1 MVVSPWFHGGLN
13 MLLLWI
19 LVLVVGIAYLA
30 HRRTA
35 PLPALGVVAVY
46 LLAMGAWSHAPGWLL
61 LVFWVLIAAVALP
74 LLLPDLRRQ
83 YFTKPL
89 FSWFQKVLPPMS
101 QTERDAIDAGTVWW
115 DGELFS
121 GRPDW
126 DKLLAYPKAQLTEEE
141 QAFIDGPTEELCA
154 MVSDWEIGQAMDL
167 PPAAWEHIKTHGFFA
182 LIIPKEYGGKGF
194 SAYAHSQVAMKLAT
208 RSGDLAST
216 VMVPNSLGPAE
227 LLLHYG
233 TDEQRNHYLPR
244 LARGDDIPC
253 FALTGPLAGSDAGAM
268 PDTGVICKGE
278 WEGKETLGL
287 RLNWEKRYITLGPVA
302 TLLGL
307 AFKAHD
313 PDHLLGDKED
323 LGISLALIPTD
334 TPGVEIGRRHLPLGA
349 AFMNGPNS
357 GKDVFIPL
365 EFLIGGQEMLGK
377 GWMML
382 MNCLSVGRSI
392 SLPAV
397 GTGAAKFTSL
407 VTGQYAQVREQFN
420 VPLSAF
426 EGIQEALA
434 RIGGN
439 AWLMDSARILT
450 ANAVDLGE
458 KPSVL
463 SAILKYHLT
472 ERGRECI
479 SHAMDVHGGKGII
492 MGPNNYLGRNWQ
504 GAPIFITVEG
514 ANILSRNL
522 MIFGQGA
529 IRCHPFVLKEMALA
543 GREDRDQA
551 LKEFDGLLM
560 QHIGFAVSNA
570 ASTLVLNLGVGHFE
584 KAPGNRLSQGYF
596 RALNRQA
603 AAFALLA
610 DLSMMLLG
618 GELKRRE
625 RLSARLGDVLSHM
638 YLASAA
644 LKRYHDLDSP
654 DHLEPLFAWA
664 MEESLGE
671 SERALDELLSNFPN
685 RLLGCLLRVI
695 VFPFGRRHTGP
706 SDALDAEVAAVI
718 GRAKGDPTLEELLAG
733 CYRPQSAEDP
743 VGALQ
748 HAYDLLGASHPLQKK
763 IHAALKS
770 GQVKPTA
777 GEHVID
783 AALQAGVLQPSE
795 AQTLRDAEAARR
807 KVIDVDDFSKEEL
820 TQAEGKVR

>member
-1 MVVSPWFHGGLN
+1 
-13 MLLLWI
+13 MLLLW
-19 LVLVVGIAYLA
+19 LVVLVVGAAYLT
-30 HRRTA
+30 HRRLA
-35 PLPALGVVAVY
+35 PLQILGSMAAYV
-46 LLAMGAWSHAPGWLL
+46 LLMGIFSSAPGWLL
-61 LVFWVLIAAVALP
+61 TLLWIVLALKIALVALP
-74 LLLPDLRRQ
+74 EWRRKV
-83 YFTKPL
+83 FTGPV
-89 FSWFQKVLPPMS
+89 FDWFHHTLPPMS
-101 QTERDAIDAGTVWW
+101 QTEREAIDAGTVWW

-126 DKLLAYPKAQLTEEE
+126 HTLLAYPAPQLTEEE
-141 QAFIDGPTEELCA
+141 QAFIDGPTEQLCA
-154 MVSDWEIGQAMDL
+154 MVSDWQIGQDMDL
-167 PPAAWEHIKTHGFFA
+167 PPEAWAHIKQHGFFA
-182 LIIPKEYGGKGF
+182 LIIPKEYGGRGF

-244 LARGDDIPC
+244 LARGEEIPC

-268 PDTGVICKGE
+268 PDSGVVCKGQWQGE
-278 WEGKETLGL
+278 EVLGL

-307 AFKAHD
+307 AFKAYD
-313 PDHLLGDKED
+313 PDHLLGEQEE

-334 TPGVEIGRRHLPLGA
+334 TPGVDIGKRHLPLGA

-357 GKDVFIPL
+357 GKDVFVPL
-365 EFLIGGQEMLGK
+365 SFLIGGQAMLGK

-397 GTGAAKFTSL
+397 GTGAAKYTSL
-407 VTGQYAQVREQFN
+407 VTGQYANIREQFN
-420 VPLSAF
+420 VPLAAF
-426 EGIQEALA
+426 EGIQESLA

-439 AWLMDSARILT
+439 AWLMDSARLLT
-450 ANAVDLGE
+450 AKAVDLGE

-479 SHAMDVHGGKGII
+479 QHAMDVHGGKGII

-529 IRCHPFVLKEMALA
+529 IRCHPFVLREMALA
-543 GREDRDQA
+543 GREDRGQA
-551 LKEFDGLLM
+551 LREFDDLLM
-560 QHIGFAVSNA
+560 QHIMFAAGNA
-570 ASTLVLNLGVGHFE
+570 ASTLVLNLGLGRLESV
-584 KAPGNRLSQGYF
+584 PGDTLSQGYF

-618 GELKRRE
+618 GALKRRE
-625 RLSARLGDVLSHM
+625 RLSARLGDVLS
-638 YLASAA
+638 YLYLSSAA
-644 LKRYHDLDSP
+644 LKRYHDLGSP
-654 DHLEPLFAWA
+654 EHMQPLLRWA
-664 MEESLGE
+664 MEESLGQAE
-671 SERALDELLSNFPN
+671 KALDRLLDNLPN
-685 RLLGCLLRVI
+685 RFVGCALRVL

-706 SDALDAEVAAVI
+706 SDELDAEVAALI
-718 GRAKGDPTLEELLAG
+718 GRNKGDPALEELLAG
-733 CYRPQSAEDP
+733 CFRPQADGDP
-743 VGALQ
+743 VAALQ
-748 HAYDLLGASHPLQKK
+748 RASDLLDETAPLYK
-763 IHAALKS
+763 ALHQAIKEGRVQPAP
-770 GQVKPTA
+770 GQSA
-777 GEHVID
+777 ID
-783 AALQAGVLQPSE
+783 AAVDSAVLQPGE
-795 AQTLRDAEAARR
+795 GQRLHAAEQARR
-807 KVIDVDDFSKEEL
+807 AVIDVDAFDKAQL
-820 TQAEGKVR
+820 LAEPGKVR

>member
-1 MVVSPWFHGGLN
+1 

-61 LVFWVLIAAVALP
+61 LIFWVLIAVVAAP

-101 QTERDAIDAGTVWW
+101 ETERDAIDAGTVWW

-126 DKLLAYPKAQLTEEE
+126 DKLLAYPKVQLTEEE

-244 LARGDDIPC
+244 LACGDDIPC

-313 PDHLLGDKED
+313 PDHLLGEEED

-439 AWLMDSARILT
+439 AWLMDSARMLT

-543 GREDRDQA
+543 GREDHDQA

-570 ASTLVLNLGVGHFE
+570 ASTLVLNLGVGRFE

-671 SERALDELLSNFPN
+671 SERALDELLGNFPN
-685 RLLGCLLRVI
+685 KVLGCLLRVI

-706 SDALDAEVAAVI
+706 SDALDAEVAAVL

-763 IHAALKS
+763 LHAALKS

-777 GEHVID
+777 GEHAID
-783 AALQAGVLQPSE
+783 AALHAGVLQPAE

>member
-1 MVVSPWFHGGLN
+1 
-13 MLLLWI
+13 MLLLW
-19 LVLVVGIAYLA
+19 LVVLVIGAAYLT
-30 HRRTA
+30 HRRLP
-35 PLPALGVVAVY
+35 PLQILGAIAAYV
-46 LLAMGAWSHAPGWLL
+46 LLMGIFADAPGWLL
-61 LVFWVLIAAVALP
+61 TVIWLVLAAKAALLILP
-74 LLLPDLRRQ
+74 QWRRQ
-83 YFTKPL
+83 VFTGPVFK
-89 FSWFQKVLPPMS
+89 WFQRTLPPMS
-101 QTERDAIDAGTVWW
+101 QTEREAIDAGTVWW
-115 DGELFS
+115 DGQLFS
-121 GRPDW
+121 GQPDW
-126 DKLLAYPKAQLTEEE
+126 NTLLDYPAPTLTAEE

-154 MVSDWEIGQAMDL
+154 LVSDWQIGQDLDL
-167 PPAAWEHIKTHGFFA
+167 PPAAWEHIKQHGFFA

-244 LARGDDIPC
+244 LARGDEIPC

-268 PDTGVICKGE
+268 PDTGIVCKGE
-278 WEGKETLGL
+278 WNGEEVIGL

-307 AFKAHD
+307 AFKAYD
-313 PDHLLGDKED
+313 PDHLLGEQES

-334 TPGVEIGRRHLPLGA
+334 TPGVEIGKRHLPLGA

-357 GKDVFIPL
+357 GKDVFVPL
-365 EFLIGGQEMLGK
+365 DFLIGGKDMLGK

-397 GTGAAKFTSL
+397 GTGAAKYTSL
-407 VTGQYAQVREQFN
+407 VTGQYARVREQFN

-426 EGIQEALA
+426 EGIQESLA

-439 AWLMDSARILT
+439 AWLMDSARLLT
-450 ANAVDLGE
+450 AKAVDLGE

-479 SHAMDVHGGKGII
+479 QHAMDVHGGKGII

-543 GREDRDQA
+543 GREDREQA
-551 LKEFDGLLM
+551 LNEFDDLLM
-560 QHIGFAVSNA
+560 KHIMFAASNA
-570 ASTLVLNLGVGHFE
+570 ASTFVLGIGLGHFE
-584 KAPGNRLSQGYF
+584 KMPGDALSQGYF

-618 GELKRRE
+618 GALKRRE
-625 RLSARLGDVLSHM
+625 RLSARLGDVLS
-638 YLASAA
+638 YLYLSSAA
-644 LKRYHDLDSP
+644 LKRYHDLGSP
-654 DHLEPLFAWA
+654 EHMQPLLRWA
-664 MEESLGE
+664 LEESLGQAE
-671 SERALDELLSNFPN
+671 KALDRLLDNFPN
-685 RLLGCLLRVI
+685 RFIGCALRVL

-706 SDALDAEVAAVI
+706 SDELDKEVAELI
-718 GRAKGDPTLEELLAG
+718 GRRKGDPALEELLAG
-733 CYRPQSAEDP
+733 CFRPDGEGDP
-743 VGALQ
+743 VAALQ
-748 HAYDLLGASHPLQKK
+748 TACDLLDEVAPLHKALHQGLKEGKVHPAPGQSD
-763 IHAALKS
+763 IEAA
-770 GQVKPTA
+770 V
-777 GEHVID
+777 
-783 AALQAGVLQPSE
+783 QAGVLQADE
-795 AQTLRDAEAARR
+795 GERLQAAEAARR
-807 KVIDVDDFSKEEL
+807 TVIDVDAFDKAQL
-820 TQAEGKVR
+820 LPAEGKVR

>member
-1 MVVSPWFHGGLN
+1 

-61 LVFWVLIAAVALP
+61 VILWVLLAVVAAP

-101 QTERDAIDAGTVWW
+101 ETERDAIDAGTVWW

-126 DKLLAYPKAQLTEEE
+126 DKLLAYPKVQLTEEE
-141 QAFIDGPTEELCA
+141 QAFIDGPTDELCA

-278 WEGKETLGL
+278 WQGQETIGL

-307 AFKAHD
+307 AFKAYD
-313 PDHLLGDKED
+313 PDHLLGEEED

-365 EFLIGGQEMLGK
+365 SYLIGGQEMLGK

-439 AWLMDSARILT
+439 AWLMDSARMLT
-450 ANAVDLGE
+450 ANAVDQGE

-479 SHAMDVHGGKGII
+479 GHAMDVHGGKGII
-492 MGPNNYLGRNWQ
+492 MGPNNYLGRSWQ

-543 GREDRDQA
+543 GREDKDQA
-551 LKEFDGLLM
+551 LKEFDSLLM

-570 ASTLVLNLGVGHFE
+570 ASTLVLNLGIGHFE

-654 DHLEPLFAWA
+654 DHLEPLFVWA

-685 RLLGCLLRVI
+685 KVLGCLMRVI

-748 HAYDLLGASHPLQKK
+748 HAYDLLNASHPLQKK
-763 IHAALKS
+763 LHTALKS
-770 GQVKPTA
+770 GQLKPAA
-777 GEHVID
+777 GEHAID
-783 AALQAGVLQPSE
+783 AALNAGVLQAAE

-820 TQAEGKVR
+820 AQAEGKVR

>member
-1 MVVSPWFHGGLN
+1 

-19 LVLVVGIAYLA
+19 LVLVIGIAYLA
-30 HRRTA
+30 HRRVA

-61 LVFWVLIAAVALP
+61 LIFWVLIAVVAAP

-101 QTERDAIDAGTVWW
+101 ETERDAIDAGTVWW

-126 DKLLAYPKAQLTEEE
+126 DKLLAYPKVQLTEEE

-313 PDHLLGDKED
+313 PDHLLGEEED

-439 AWLMDSARILT
+439 AWLMDSARMLT

-492 MGPNNYLGRNWQ
+492 MGPNNYLGRSWQ

-543 GREDRDQA
+543 GREDHDQA

-685 RLLGCLLRVI
+685 KVLGCLLRVI

-763 IHAALKS
+763 LHTALKS

-777 GEHVID
+777 GEHAID
-783 AALQAGVLQPSE
+783 AALHAGVLQPAE
-795 AQTLRDAEAARR
+795 AQTLHDAEAARR
-807 KVIDVDDFSKEEL
+807 KVIDVDDFSKEDL

>member
-1 MVVSPWFHGGLN
+1 

-61 LVFWVLIAAVALP
+61 LIFWVLLAVVAAP

-101 QTERDAIDAGTVWW
+101 ETERDAIDAGTVWW

-167 PPAAWEHIKTHGFFA
+167 PPQAWEHIKTHGFFA

-233 TDEQRNHYLPR
+233 TEEQRNHYLPR

-313 PDHLLGDKED
+313 PDHLLGEEED

-365 EFLIGGQEMLGK
+365 EYLIGGQEMLGK

-439 AWLMDSARILT
+439 AWLMDSARMLT

-543 GREDRDQA
+543 GREDHDQA

-570 ASTLVLNLGVGHFE
+570 ASTLVLNLGLGHFE

-664 MEESLGE
+664 MEESLGG

-685 RLLGCLLRVI
+685 KVLGCLLRVI

-763 IHAALKS
+763 LHSALKS
-770 GQVKPTA
+770 GQVKPVA
-777 GEHVID
+777 GEHAID
-783 AALQAGVLQPSE
+783 AALQAGVLQPAE
-795 AQTLRDAEAARR
+795 AQTLRNAEAARR

-820 TQAEGKVR
+820 MQAEGKVR

>member
-1 MVVSPWFHGGLN
+1 
-13 MLLLWI
+13 MLAVWL
-19 LVLVVGIAYLA
+19 LVLVVATAYLA

-35 PLPALGVVAVY
+35 PLPALGMVAGY
-46 LLAMGAWSHAPGWLL
+46 LVLMGLFSHAPTWLLTVFWLL
-61 LVFWVLIAAVALP
+61 LLVVALP
-74 LLLPDLRRQ
+74 LVLPEQRR
-83 YFTKPL
+83 KL
-89 FSWFQKVLPPMS
+89 FSAPMFAWFQRVLPPMS
-101 QTERDAIDAGTVWW
+101 ATERDAIEAGSVWW

-126 DKLLAYPKAQLTEEE
+126 DKLLAYPKAQLSEEE

-154 MVSDWEIGQAMDL
+154 MVSDWEIGQQMDL
-167 PPAAWEHIKTHGFFA
+167 PAKAWEHIKQHGFFA

-233 TDEQRNHYLPR
+233 TDEQRQHYLPR

-268 PDTGVICKGE
+268 PDTGIICKGQWQGE
-278 WEGKETLGL
+278 EVLGL

-307 AFKAHD
+307 AFKAYD
-313 PDHLLGDKED
+313 PDHLLGEQED
-323 LGISLALIPTD
+323 LGISLALVPTE

-365 EFLIGGQEMLGK
+365 NYLIGGQDMLGK

-392 SLPAV
+392 SLPA
-397 GTGAAKFTSL
+397 GATGSAKFTSL
-407 VTGQYAQVREQFN
+407 VTGQYCQIREQFN
-420 VPLSAF
+420 VPLAAF

-439 AWLMDSARILT
+439 TWLMDSARILT
-450 ANAVDLGE
+450 AGAVDLGE

-472 ERGRECI
+472 ERGRECV

-492 MGPNNYLGRNWQ
+492 MGPNNYLGRAWQ
-504 GAPIFITVEG
+504 GAPISITVEG

-529 IRCHPFVLKEMALA
+529 IRCHPYVLKEMALA
-543 GREDRDQA
+543 GREDKEQA
-551 LKEFDGLLM
+551 LLEFDALLL

-570 ASTLVLNLGVGHFE
+570 ASSLILSLGLGRLSD
-584 KAPGNRLSQGYF
+584 APGDNLSRPYF
-596 RALNRQA
+596 RALNRLA
-603 AAFALLA
+603 AAFALIA

-625 RLSARLGDVLSHM
+625 RLSARLGDVLSHL

-644 LKRYHDLDSP
+644 LKRYHDLDYPAHSR
-654 DHLEPLFAWA
+654 PLLCWA
-664 MEESLGE
+664 MEESLGHA
-671 SERALDELLSNFPN
+671 ERALDELLSNFPN
-685 RLLGCLLRVI
+685 KPLGCALRVL
-695 VFPFGRRHTGP
+695 VFPFGRRHKGP
-706 SDALDAEVAAVI
+706 SDAQDAQVAEII
-718 GRAKGDPTLEELLAG
+718 GRNSGDPALEELLAG
-733 CYRPQSAEDP
+733 CYRPQVQNDP

-748 HAYDLLGASHPLQKK
+748 QAMDLLQSVQPLQKK
-763 IHAALKS
+763 LHQALKD
-770 GQVKPTA
+770 GQLQEAP
-777 GEHVID
+777 EQSLID
-783 AALQAGVLQPSE
+783 AAASAGILTAEE
-795 AQTLRDAEAARR
+795 AQSLQQAEAARR
-807 KVIDVDDFSKEEL
+807 LVIDIDDFAKEEL
-820 TQAEGKVR
+820 KLGRGKVR

>member
-1 MVVSPWFHGGLN
+1 

-46 LLAMGAWSHAPGWLL
+46 LLAMGAWSHVPGWLL
-61 LVFWVLIAAVALP
+61 LVFWVLIAIVAAP

-89 FSWFQKVLPPMS
+89 FGWFQKVLPPMS
-101 QTERDAIDAGTVWW
+101 ETERDAIDAGTVWW

-313 PDHLLGDKED
+313 PDHLLGEEED

-439 AWLMDSARILT
+439 AWLMDSARMLT

-492 MGPNNYLGRNWQ
+492 MGPNNYLGRSWQ

-543 GREDRDQA
+543 GREDHDQA

-570 ASTLVLNLGVGHFE
+570 ASTLVLNLGVGRFE

-685 RLLGCLLRVI
+685 KVLGCLLRVI

-706 SDALDAEVAAVI
+706 SDALDAQVAAVI

-733 CYRPQSAEDP
+733 CYRPQSADDP

-748 HAYDLLGASHPLQKK
+748 QAYDLLGASHGLQKK
-763 IHAALKS
+763 LHTALKS
-770 GQVKPTA
+770 GQVKPAA
-777 GEHVID
+777 GEHAID
-783 AALQAGVLQPSE
+783 AALQAGVLQPAE

-807 KVIDVDDFSKEEL
+807 RVIDVDDFSKEEL

>member
-1 MVVSPWFHGGLN
+1 
-13 MLLLWI
+13 MLLLW
-19 LVLVVGIAYLA
+19 LVVLVIGAAYLT
-30 HRRTA
+30 HRRLP
-35 PLPALGVVAVY
+35 PLQILGAIAAYV
-46 LLAMGAWSHAPGWLL
+46 LLMGIFADAPGWLL
-61 LVFWVLIAAVALP
+61 TVIWLVLAAKAALLILP
-74 LLLPDLRRQ
+74 QWRRQ
-83 YFTKPL
+83 VFTGPVFK
-89 FSWFQKVLPPMS
+89 WFQRTLPPMS
-101 QTERDAIDAGTVWW
+101 QTEREAIDAGTVWW
-115 DGELFS
+115 DGQLFS
-121 GRPDW
+121 GQPDW
-126 DKLLAYPKAQLTEEE
+126 NTLLDYPAPTLTAEE

-154 MVSDWEIGQAMDL
+154 LVSDWQIGQDLDL
-167 PPAAWEHIKTHGFFA
+167 PPAAWEHIKQHGFFA

-244 LARGDDIPC
+244 LARGDEIPC

-268 PDTGVICKGE
+268 PDTGIVCKGE
-278 WEGKETLGL
+278 WNGEEVIGL

-307 AFKAHD
+307 AFKAYD
-313 PDHLLGDKED
+313 PDHLLGEQES

-334 TPGVEIGRRHLPLGA
+334 TPGVEIGKRHLPLGA

-357 GKDVFIPL
+357 GKDVFVPL
-365 EFLIGGQEMLGK
+365 DFLIGGKDMLGK

-397 GTGAAKFTSL
+397 GTGAAKYTSL
-407 VTGQYAQVREQFN
+407 VTGQYARVREQFN

-426 EGIQEALA
+426 EGIQESLA

-439 AWLMDSARILT
+439 AWLMDSARLLT
-450 ANAVDLGE
+450 AKAVDLGE

-479 SHAMDVHGGKGII
+479 QHAMDVHGGKGII

-543 GREDRDQA
+543 GREDREQA
-551 LKEFDGLLM
+551 LNEFDDLLM
-560 QHIGFAVSNA
+560 KHIMFAASNA
-570 ASTLVLNLGVGHFE
+570 ASTFVLGLGLGHFE
-584 KAPGNRLSQGYF
+584 KMPGDALSQGYF

-618 GELKRRE
+618 GALKRRE
-625 RLSARLGDVLSHM
+625 RLSARLGDVLS
-638 YLASAA
+638 YLYLSSAA
-644 LKRYHDLDSP
+644 LKRYHDLGSP
-654 DHLEPLFAWA
+654 EHMQPLLRWA
-664 MEESLGE
+664 LEESLGQAE
-671 SERALDELLSNFPN
+671 KALDRLLDNFPN
-685 RLLGCLLRVI
+685 RFIGCALRVL

-706 SDALDAEVAAVI
+706 SDELDKEVAELI
-718 GRAKGDPTLEELLAG
+718 GRRKGDPALEELLAG
-733 CYRPQSAEDP
+733 CFRPDGEGDP
-743 VGALQ
+743 VAALQ
-748 HAYDLLGASHPLQKK
+748 TACDLLDEVAPLHKALHQGLKEGKVHPAPGQSD
-763 IHAALKS
+763 IEAA
-770 GQVKPTA
+770 V
-777 GEHVID
+777 
-783 AALQAGVLQPSE
+783 QAGVLQADE
-795 AQTLRDAEAARR
+795 GERLQAAEAARR
-807 KVIDVDDFSKEEL
+807 TVIDVDAFDKAQL
-820 TQAEGKVR
+820 LPAEGKVR

>member
-1 MVVSPWFHGGLN
+1 

-61 LVFWVLIAAVALP
+61 LIFWVLIAAVALP

-101 QTERDAIDAGTVWW
+101 ETERDAIDAGTVWW

-167 PPAAWEHIKTHGFFA
+167 PPAAWEHIKIHGFFA

-313 PDHLLGDKED
+313 PDHLLGEEED

-439 AWLMDSARILT
+439 AWLMDSARMLT

-644 LKRYHDLDSP
+644 LKRYHDLESP

-685 RLLGCLLRVI
+685 KVLGCLLRVI

-733 CYRPQSAEDP
+733 CYRPHSADDP

-748 HAYDLLGASHPLQKK
+748 HAYDLLGASHPLQKRL
-763 IHAALKS
+763 HAALKS
-770 GQVKPTA
+770 GQVKPSA
-777 GEHVID
+777 GEHAID
-783 AALQAGVLQPSE
+783 AALHAGVLQPAE
-795 AQTLRDAEAARR
+795 AQTLRDAEVARR

>member
-1 MVVSPWFHGGLN
+1 

-61 LVFWVLIAAVALP
+61 LIFWVMIAVVALP

-101 QTERDAIDAGTVWW
+101 ETERDAIDAGTVWW

-313 PDHLLGDKED
+313 PDHLLGDQED

-439 AWLMDSARILT
+439 AWLMDSARMLT

-492 MGPNNYLGRNWQ
+492 MGPNNYLGRSWQ

-543 GREDRDQA
+543 GREDHDQA

-584 KAPGNRLSQGYF
+584 QAPGNRLSQGYF

-685 RLLGCLLRVI
+685 KVLGCLLRVI

-706 SDALDAEVAAVI
+706 SDALDAKVAAVI

-763 IHAALKS
+763 LHAALKS

-777 GEHVID
+777 GEHAID
-783 AALQAGVLQPSE
+783 AALHAGVLQPGE
-795 AQTLRDAEAARR
+795 AQTLRDAEASRR

>member
-1 MVVSPWFHGGLN
+1 MW
-13 MLLLWI
+13 LLWLLG
-19 LVLVVGIAYLA
+19 LVGGAAYLL
-30 HRRTA
+30 HRRLA
-35 PLPALGVVAVY
+35 PLQILGVMAIYV
-46 LLAMGAWSHAPGWLL
+46 LIMGIFSTVPGWLL
-61 LVFWVLIAAVALP
+61 ALIWVVLALKFALLV
-74 LLLPDLRRQ
+74 LPDWRRKV
-83 YFTKPL
+83 FTGPV
-89 FSWFQKVLPPMS
+89 FGWFQRTLPPMS
-101 QTERDAIDAGTVWW
+101 QTEREAIEAGTVWW

-126 DKLLAYPKAQLTEEE
+126 RTLLAYPAPKLTEEE
-141 QAFIDGPTEELCA
+141 QAFIDGPTQELCA
-154 MVSDWEIGQAMDL
+154 MVSDWQIGQDLDL
-167 PPAAWEHIKTHGFFA
+167 PPQAWDHIKQHGFFA

-233 TDEQRNHYLPR
+233 TEEQRNYYLPR
-244 LARGDDIPC
+244 LARGDEIPC

-268 PDTGVICKGE
+268 PDTGIICKGL
-278 WEGKETLGL
+278 WEGEEVLGL

-307 AFKAHD
+307 AFKAYD
-313 PDHLLGDKED
+313 PQHLLGDQEE

-334 TPGVEIGRRHLPLGA
+334 TPGVEIGKRHLPLGA

-357 GKDVFIPL
+357 GRDVFVPL
-365 EFLIGGQEMLGK
+365 SFLIGGQAMLGK

-397 GTGAAKFTSL
+397 GTGAAKYTSL
-407 VTGQYAQVREQFN
+407 VTGQYANIREQFN
-420 VPLSAF
+420 VPLAAF
-426 EGIQEALA
+426 EGIQESLA

-439 AWLMDSARILT
+439 AWLMDSARLLT
-450 ANAVDLGE
+450 AKAVDLGE

-479 SHAMDVHGGKGII
+479 QHAMDVHGGKAII

-543 GREDRDQA
+543 GREDQGQA
-551 LKEFDGLLM
+551 LKAFDELLIE
-560 QHIGFAVSNA
+560 HIMFAAGNA
-570 ASTLVLNLGVGHFE
+570 ASTLVFNLGLGRLEAV
-584 KAPGNRLSQGYF
+584 PGDALSQGYF

-610 DLSMMLLG
+610 DLSMLLLG
-618 GELKRRE
+618 GTLKRRE
-625 RLSARLGDVLSHM
+625 RLSARLGDVLS
-638 YLASAA
+638 YLYLSSAA
-644 LKRYHDLDSP
+644 LKRYHDLGSP
-654 DHLEPLFAWA
+654 KHMQPLLRWA
-664 MEESLGE
+664 LEESLGQAE
-671 SERALDELLSNFPN
+671 KALDRLLYNFPN
-685 RLLGCLLRVI
+685 RLVGCALRVL

-706 SDALDAEVAAVI
+706 SDELDAEVAALI
-718 GRAKGDPTLEELLAG
+718 GRSKGDPALEELLAG
-733 CYRPQSAEDP
+733 CFRPQADGDP
-743 VGALQ
+743 VAALQRATELLNEAAPLHKTLYQAVKEGRVQPTPGESLIDAAVQSGALQ
-748 HAYDLLGASHPLQKK
+748 PDD
-763 IHAALKS
+763 
-770 GQVKPTA
+770 GQRLHEA
-777 GEHVID
+777 EH
-783 AALQAGVLQPSE
+783 
-795 AQTLRDAEAARR
+795 ARR
-807 KVIDVDDFSKEEL
+807 AVIDVDAFDKAQLLPEP
-820 TQAEGKVR
+820 GKVR

>member
-1 MVVSPWFHGGLN
+1 

-19 LVLVVGIAYLA
+19 LVLIVGVTWLA
-30 HRRTA
+30 HRRVA
-35 PLPALGVVAVY
+35 PLTAMAVVAVY
-46 LLAMGAWSHAPGWLL
+46 LLAMGVIGHVPGWLL
-61 LVFWVLIAAVALP
+61 AILWVLLAAPAAL
-74 LLLPDLRRQ
+74 LLLPDLRRKV
-83 YFTKPL
+83 FTAPL
-89 FSWFQKVLPPMS
+89 FNWFQKTLPPMS

-126 DKLLAYPKAQLTEEE
+126 EQLLAYPKAQLTEEE

-167 PPAAWEHIKTHGFFA
+167 PPEAWAHIKTHGFFA
-182 LIIPKEYGGKGF
+182 LIIPKEFGGKGF

-268 PDTGVICKGE
+268 PDTGIICKGQWQGE
-278 WEGKETLGL
+278 EVLGL

-313 PDHLLGDKED
+313 PEHLLGDKED

-365 EFLIGGQEMLGK
+365 DYLIGGQDMLGK

-420 VPLSAF
+420 VPLAAF

-439 AWLMDSARILT
+439 AWLMDSARMLT

-479 SHAMDVHGGKGII
+479 GHAMDVHGGKGII

-543 GREDRDQA
+543 GREDKHQA
-551 LKEFDGLLM
+551 LLEFDDLLLK
-560 QHIGFAVSNA
+560 HIGFAVSNA
-570 ASTLVLNLGVGHFE
+570 ASTLVLNLGFGRFE
-584 KAPGNRLSQGYF
+584 HAPGNALSQGYF

-603 AAFALLA
+603 AAFAMLA

-654 DHLEPLFAWA
+654 EYLSPLFRWA
-664 MEESLGE
+664 MEESLGHA
-671 SERALDELLSNFPN
+671 ERALDELLKNFPN
-685 RLLGCLLRVI
+685 PVLGCALRVV

-706 SDALDAEVAAVI
+706 SDALDAEVAAVL
-718 GRAKGDPTLEELLAG
+718 GRTKGDPALEAVLAG
-733 CYRPQSAEDP
+733 CYRPQSPDDA

-748 HAYDLLGASHPLQKK
+748 HACDLLNAAHPLNKK
-763 IHAALKS
+763 LHDALKS
-770 GQVKPTA
+770 GQVKPAA
-777 GEHVID
+777 GEPSID
-783 AALQAGVLQPSE
+783 SALQAGVLQPAE
-795 AQTLRDAEAARR
+795 AQTLREAEAARR
-807 KVIDVDDFSKEEL
+807 KVIDVDDFSKEQL
-820 TQAEGKVR
+820 THSEGKIR

>member
-1 MVVSPWFHGGLN
+1 

-30 HRRTA
+30 HRRVA

-61 LVFWVLIAAVALP
+61 LIFWVLIAVVAAP

-101 QTERDAIDAGTVWW
+101 ETERDAIDAGTVWW

-154 MVSDWEIGQAMDL
+154 MVSDWEIGPAMDL

-233 TDEQRNHYLPR
+233 TEEQRNHYLPR

-313 PDHLLGDKED
+313 PDHLLGEEED

-439 AWLMDSARILT
+439 AWLMDSARMLT

-543 GREDRDQA
+543 GREDHDQA

-685 RLLGCLLRVI
+685 KVLGCLLRVI

-763 IHAALKS
+763 LHTALKS

-777 GEHVID
+777 GEHAID
-783 AALQAGVLQPSE
+783 AALHAGVLQPAE

>member
-1 MVVSPWFHGGLN
+1 

-19 LVLVVGIAYLA
+19 LVLVIGIAWLA
-30 HRRTA
+30 HRRTD
-35 PLPALGVVAVY
+35 PLPALGIVAVY
-46 LLAMGAWSHAPGWLL
+46 LLAMGIFSHAPGWLL
-61 LVFWVLIAAVALP
+61 TIFWVLWLAVLLPIA
-74 LLLPDLRRQ
+74 LPDLRRRH
-83 YFTKPL
+83 FTAPM
-89 FSWFQKVLPPMS
+89 FAWFKRVLPPMS
-101 QTERDAIDAGTVWW
+101 ETERDAIDAGTVWW

-126 DKLLAYPKAQLTEEE
+126 DKLLAYPKVQLTEEE

-154 MVSDWEIGQAMDL
+154 MVSDWDIGQAMDL
-167 PPAAWEHIKTHGFFA
+167 PPEAWTHIKEHGFFA
-182 LIIPKEYGGKGF
+182 LIIPKEFGGKGF

-233 TDEQRNHYLPR
+233 TEQQRNHYLPR
-244 LARGDDIPC
+244 LARGEDIPC

-268 PDTGVICKGE
+268 PDTGVVCKGQWQGE
-278 WEGKETLGL
+278 EVIGL
-287 RLNWEKRYITLGPVA
+287 RLNWEKRYITLGPIA

-307 AFKAHD
+307 AFKAYD
-313 PDHLLGDKED
+313 PEHLLGDEED

-365 EFLIGGQEMLGK
+365 SYLIGGQAMLGK

-397 GTGAAKFTSL
+397 GTGAAKYTSL

-439 AWLMDSARILT
+439 AWLMDSARMLT
-450 ANAVDLGE
+450 AKAVDLGE

-463 SAILKYHLT
+463 SAVLKYHLT
-472 ERGRECI
+472 ERGRACI
-479 SHAMDVHGGKGII
+479 GHAMDVHGGKGII
-492 MGPNNYLGRNWQ
+492 MGPNNYLARNWQ
-504 GAPIFITVEG
+504 SAPIFITVEG

-529 IRCHPFVLKEMALA
+529 IRCHPFVLREMALA
-543 GREDRDQA
+543 GRQDQENA
-551 LKEFDGLLM
+551 LAEFDTLLLK
-560 QHIGFAVSNA
+560 HIGFAVSNA
-570 ASTLVLNLGVGHFE
+570 ASTLVLNLGFGHFE
-584 KAPGNRLSQGYF
+584 RVPGNSLSQGYF

-603 AAFALLA
+603 AAFAMLA

-625 RLSARLGDVLSHM
+625 RLSARLGDVLSHL

-644 LKRYHDLDSP
+644 LKRYHDLGSAE
-654 DHLEPLFAWA
+654 HMRPLFQWA

-671 SERALDELLSNFPN
+671 SERALDELLTNFPN
-685 RLLGCLLRVI
+685 RVLGALLRVI
-695 VFPFGRRHTGP
+695 VFPLGRRHKGP
-706 SDALDAEVAAVI
+706 SDRLDAEVAQVL
-718 GRAKGDPTLEELLAG
+718 GRAKGDPALEELLAG
-733 CYRPQSAEDP
+733 CYRPQSPDDA

-748 HAYDLLGASHPLQKK
+748 HASDLLS
-763 IHAALKS
+763 AALPIRRKLQVALKG
-770 GQVKPTA
+770 GQLKPVA

-783 AALQAGVLQPSE
+783 AALREGVLLADE
-795 AQTLRDAEAARR
+795 AQTLRTAEAARR
-807 KVIDVDDFSKEEL
+807 KVIDVDDFDKESL
-820 TQAEGKVR
+820 NASLGKIR

>member
-1 MVVSPWFHGGLN
+1 MFVIW
-13 MLLLWI
+13 LLI
-19 LVLVVGIAYLA
+19 LILGSAFLA
-30 HRRTA
+30 HRRSA
-35 PLPALGVVAVY
+35 PLPALAVVALY
-46 LLAMGAWSHAPGWLL
+46 LLTLTVFALLPTWLL
-61 LVFWVLIAAVALP
+61 ASLGLLWLAVALP
-74 LLLPDLRRQ
+74 LALPTLRRK
-83 YFTKPL
+83 FISAPL
-89 FSWFQKVLPPMS
+89 FSWFQRVLPPMS
-101 QTERDAIDAGTVWW
+101 ATERDAIEAGSVWW

-126 DKLLAYPKAQLTEEE
+126 NKLLAYPKAQLTAEE
-141 QAFIDGPTEELCA
+141 QAFLDGPTEELCA
-154 MVSDWEIGQAMDL
+154 MVSDWEIGQQLDL
-167 PPAAWEHIKTHGFFA
+167 PPAAWAHIKQHGFFA

-233 TDEQRNHYLPR
+233 TDEQRQHYLPR
-244 LARGDDIPC
+244 LARGDEIPC

-268 PDTGVICKGE
+268 PDVGIICKGQWQGE
-278 WEGKETLGL
+278 EVLGL
-287 RLNWEKRYITLGPVA
+287 RLTWEKRYITLGPVA

-307 AFKAHD
+307 AFKAYD
-313 PDHLLGDKED
+313 PEHLLGEQED
-323 LGISLALIPTD
+323 LGISLALVPTD

-365 EFLIGGQEMLGK
+365 EFLIGGQAMLGK

-397 GTGAAKFTSL
+397 GTGAAKYTSL
-407 VTGQYAQVREQFN
+407 VTGQYAQIREQFN
-420 VPLSAF
+420 VPLAAF
-426 EGIQEALA
+426 EGIQESLA

-439 AWLMDSARILT
+439 TWLMDSARILT

-492 MGPNNYLGRNWQ
+492 VGPNNYLARSWQ
-504 GAPIFITVEG
+504 AAPIFITVEG

-529 IRCHPFVLKEMALA
+529 IRCHPYVLKEMALA
-543 GREDRDQA
+543 GREDQAQA
-551 LKEFDGLLM
+551 LLEFDQLLL
-560 QHIGFAVSNA
+560 QHIGFAVSNS
-570 ASTLVLNLGVGHFE
+570 ASSLILSLTLGGFSEVPGDNLSR
-584 KAPGNRLSQGYF
+584 PYF
-596 RALNRQA
+596 RALNRLA

-610 DLSMMLLG
+610 DCSMMLLG

-625 RLSARLGDVLSHM
+625 RLSARLGDVLSHL

-654 DHLEPLFAWA
+654 AYLRPCVSWA
-664 MEESLGE
+664 LEESLGHA
-671 SERALDELLSNFPN
+671 ERALAELLNNFPS
-685 RLLGCLLRVI
+685 RILGGLLRVL
-695 VFPFGRRHTGP
+695 VFPFGRRHSGP
-706 SDALDAEVAAVI
+706 SDALDAEIAAI
-718 GRAKGDPTLEELLAG
+718 LGRPSGDPALEALLAG
-733 CYRPQSAEDP
+733 CYRPKQENDA

-748 HAYDLLGASHPLQKK
+748 HAVNLIGASQPLQKK
-763 IHAALKS
+763 LHLALKA
-770 GQVKPTA
+770 GQVNPAA
-777 GEHVID
+777 GENAID
-783 AALQAGVLQPSE
+783 AALAAGALSAEE
-795 AQTLRDAEAARR
+795 AQTLHQAEAARR
-807 KVIDVDDFSKEEL
+807 RVIDVDDFSQDEL
-820 TQAEGKVR
+820 KLSHGKVR

>member
-1 MVVSPWFHGGLN
+1 
-13 MLLLWI
+13 MLLLW
-19 LVLVVGIAYLA
+19 LVVLVIGAAYLT
-30 HRRTA
+30 HRRLA
-35 PLPALGVVAVY
+35 PLQILGIMAAYV
-46 LLAMGAWSHAPGWLL
+46 LLMGIFSSAPGWLL
-61 LVFWVLIAAVALP
+61 ALIWLVLALKGALLALP
-74 LLLPDLRRQ
+74 DWRRKV
-83 YFTKPL
+83 FTGPV
-89 FSWFQKVLPPMS
+89 FNWFQRTLPPMS
-101 QTERDAIDAGTVWW
+101 QTEREAIDAGTVWW

-126 DKLLAYPKAQLTEEE
+126 RTLLAYPAPKLTDEE
-141 QAFIDGPTEELCA
+141 QAFIDGPTEQLCA
-154 MVSDWEIGQAMDL
+154 MVSDWQIGQDMDL
-167 PPAAWEHIKTHGFFA
+167 PPAAWAHIKQNGFFA
-182 LIIPKEYGGKGF
+182 LIIPKQYGGKGF

-233 TDEQRNHYLPR
+233 TDEQRDHYLPR

-268 PDTGVICKGE
+268 PDTGVVCKGQWQGE
-278 WEGKETLGL
+278 EVVGL

-307 AFKAHD
+307 AFKAYD
-313 PDHLLGDKED
+313 PDHLLGEEEE

-334 TPGVEIGRRHLPLGA
+334 TPGVDIGKRHLPLGA

-357 GKDVFIPL
+357 GKDVFVPL
-365 EFLIGGQEMLGK
+365 SFLIGGQAMLGK

-397 GTGAAKFTSL
+397 GTGAAKYTSL
-407 VTGQYAQVREQFN
+407 VTGQYANIREQFN
-420 VPLSAF
+420 VPLAAF
-426 EGIQEALA
+426 EGIQESLA

-439 AWLMDSARILT
+439 AWLMDSARLLT
-450 ANAVDLGE
+450 AKAVDLGE

-479 SHAMDVHGGKGII
+479 QHAMDVHGGKGII

-543 GREDRDQA
+543 HREDRDQA
-551 LKEFDGLLM
+551 LREFDDLLM
-560 QHIGFAVSNA
+560 KHIMFAAGNA
-570 ASTLVLNLGVGHFE
+570 ASTLVFNLGLGRLESV
-584 KAPGNRLSQGYF
+584 PGDTLSQGYF

-603 AAFALLA
+603 SAFALLA

-618 GELKRRE
+618 GTLKRRE
-625 RLSARLGDVLSHM
+625 RLSARLGDVLS
-638 YLASAA
+638 YLYLSSAA
-644 LKRYHDLDSP
+644 LKRYHDLGSP
-654 DHLEPLFAWA
+654 EQMQPLLRWA
-664 MEESLGE
+664 MEESMGQAE
-671 SERALDELLSNFPN
+671 KALDRLLDNFPN
-685 RLLGCLLRVI
+685 RFVGCALRAL

-706 SDALDAEVAAVI
+706 SDELDAEVAALI
-718 GRAKGDPTLEELLAG
+718 GRNKGDPALEELLAG
-733 CYRPQSAEDP
+733 CFRPQADGDP
-743 VGALQ
+743 VAALQ
-748 HAYDLLGASHPLQKK
+748 RACDLLDEAVPLHK
-763 IHAALKS
+763 ALHLGIKDGKVRPAP
-770 GQVKPTA
+770 GQS
-777 GEHVID
+777 VID
-783 AALQAGVLQPSE
+783 AAIESGVLQPDE
-795 AQTLRDAEAARR
+795 GQRLHAAEQARR
-807 KVIDVDDFSKEEL
+807 AVIDVDAFDKEQL
-820 TQAEGKVR
+820 LPAPGKVR

>member
-1 MVVSPWFHGGLN
+1 

-61 LVFWVLIAAVALP
+61 VILWVLIVAVAVP

-101 QTERDAIDAGTVWW
+101 ETERDAIDAGTVWW

-313 PDHLLGDKED
+313 PDHLLGEEED

-439 AWLMDSARILT
+439 AWLMDSARMLT

-543 GREDRDQA
+543 GREDHDQA

-570 ASTLVLNLGVGHFE
+570 ASTLVLNLGIGHFE

-685 RLLGCLLRVI
+685 KVLGCLLRVI

-763 IHAALKS
+763 LHTALKS
-770 GQVKPTA
+770 GQVKPAA
-777 GEHVID
+777 GEHAID
-783 AALQAGVLQPSE
+783 AALHAGVLQPAE
-795 AQTLRDAEAARR
+795 AQTLRDAEAVRR

-820 TQAEGKVR
+820 TQAEGKIR

>member
-1 MVVSPWFHGGLN
+1 

-19 LVLVVGIAYLA
+19 LVLIVGLAYMA
-30 HRRTA
+30 HRRIA
-35 PLPALGVVAVY
+35 PLTIIAVTAVY
-46 LLAMGAWSHAPGWLL
+46 LLAMGVIGHVPGWLL
-61 LVFWVLIAAVALP
+61 AILWLLLAAPTAL
-74 LLLPDLRRQ
+74 LLLPELRRKL
-83 YFTKPL
+83 FTAPL
-89 FSWFQKVLPPMS
+89 FSWFQKTLPPMS
-101 QTERDAIDAGTVWW
+101 HTERDAIDAGTVWW
-115 DGELFS
+115 DGQLFS

-126 DKLLAYPKAQLTEEE
+126 SQLLAYPKVHLTEEE

-167 PPAAWEHIKTHGFFA
+167 PPQAWAHIKEHGFFA
-182 LIIPKEYGGKGF
+182 LIIPKAYGGKGF

-233 TDEQRNHYLPR
+233 TDEQRDHYLPR

-268 PDTGVICKGE
+268 PDTGIICKGQWQGE
-278 WEGKETLGL
+278 EVLGL

-313 PDHLLGDKED
+313 PDHLLGDNED

-365 EFLIGGQEMLGK
+365 DYLIGGQEMLGK

-420 VPLSAF
+420 VPLAAF

-439 AWLMDSARILT
+439 AWLMDSARMLT

-479 SHAMDVHGGKGII
+479 GHAMDVHGGKGII

-543 GREDRDQA
+543 GREDKDQA
-551 LKEFDGLLM
+551 LTEFDGLLLK
-560 QHIGFAVSNA
+560 HIGFAVGNA
-570 ASTLVLNLGVGHFE
+570 ASTLVLNLGLGHFE
-584 KAPGNRLSQGYF
+584 HAPGNTLSQGYF

-603 AAFALLA
+603 AAFAMLA

-625 RLSARLGDVLSHM
+625 RLSARLGDVLSNM

-654 DHLEPLFAWA
+654 EHMAPLFTWA
-664 MEESLGE
+664 MEESLGQ

-685 RLLGCLLRVI
+685 KVLGCLLRVI
-695 VFPFGRRHTGP
+695 VFPLGRRHKGP
-706 SDALDAEVAAVI
+706 SDKLGAEVAAVI
-718 GRAKGDPTLEELLAG
+718 GRTKGDPTLEELLGG
-733 CYRPQSAEDP
+733 CYRPQSPDDA

-748 HAYDLLGASHPLQKK
+748 HACNLLDAARPLQKK
-763 IHAALKS
+763 LHMGLKS
-770 GQVKPTA
+770 GQVKPA
-777 GEHVID
+777 VGEHVID
-783 AALQAGVLQPSE
+783 AALEAGVLQPGE

-807 KVIDVDDFSKEEL
+807 KVIDVDDFDKEEL
-820 TQAEGKVR
+820 ALAKGKVR

>member
-1 MVVSPWFHGGLN
+1 

-30 HRRTA
+30 HRRVA

-61 LVFWVLIAAVALP
+61 LIFWVLIAVVAAP

-101 QTERDAIDAGTVWW
+101 ETERDAIDAGTVWW

-126 DKLLAYPKAQLTEEE
+126 DKLLAYPKVQLTEEE

-313 PDHLLGDKED
+313 PDHLLGEEED

-439 AWLMDSARILT
+439 AWLMDSARMLT

-492 MGPNNYLGRNWQ
+492 MGPNNYLGRSWQ

-543 GREDRDQA
+543 GREDHDQA
-551 LKEFDGLLM
+551 PKEFDGLLM

-685 RLLGCLLRVI
+685 KVLGCLLRVI

-733 CYRPQSAEDP
+733 CYRPQSVEDP

-763 IHAALKS
+763 LHSALKS

-777 GEHVID
+777 GEHAID
-783 AALQAGVLQPSE
+783 AALHAGVLQPAE

>member
-1 MVVSPWFHGGLN
+1 

-61 LVFWVLIAAVALP
+61 LIFWVLIAVVAVP
-74 LLLPDLRRQ
+74 LLLSDLRRQ

-101 QTERDAIDAGTVWW
+101 ETERDAIDAGTVWW

-126 DKLLAYPKAQLTEEE
+126 DKLLAYPKVQLTEEE

-167 PPAAWEHIKTHGFFA
+167 PPEAWEHIKTHGFFA

-233 TDEQRNHYLPR
+233 TEEQRNHYLPR

-313 PDHLLGDKED
+313 PDHLLGAEED

-365 EFLIGGQEMLGK
+365 EYLIGGQEMLGK

-439 AWLMDSARILT
+439 AWLMDSARMLT

-492 MGPNNYLGRNWQ
+492 MGPNNYLGRSWQ

-570 ASTLVLNLGVGHFE
+570 ASTLVLNLGFGHFE

-685 RLLGCLLRVI
+685 KVLGCLLRVI

-763 IHAALKS
+763 LHAALKS

-777 GEHVID
+777 GESAID
-783 AALQAGVLQPSE
+783 AALHAGVLQPAE

-820 TQAEGKVR
+820 MQAEGKVR